1 MRHEKLLNVDDC
13 LLMVVDLQ
21 EAFAPHILNFP
32 DIVERSRIMIEAA
45 RLLNLPV
52 IATEQYPKGLGR
64 TVEPIRQALGDC
76 RYYDKLTFS
85 CFQDPAI
92 IEAVLQPKRRKIILI
107 GIETHVCIAQTAL
120 DLLANDRL
128 PYVVADAVSARRPL
142 DHQSAMTRMRDAG
155 VLITTSE
162 ATIMEWLVSSRHEQF
177 RAVSK
182 LIK

>member
-21 EAFAPHILNFP
+21 EAFAPHIQNFP
-32 DIVERSRIMIEAA
+32 DVVERSRIMIEAA
-45 RLLNLPV
+45 RLLNLPI

-85 CFQDPAI
+85 CLQDPAV
-92 IEAVLQPKRRKIILI
+92 IEAVLPLKRRQVILI

-120 DLLANDRL
+120 DLLSNDRL
-128 PYVVADAVSARRPL
+128 PYVAADAVSSRRPP
-142 DHQSAMTRMRDAG
+142 DHQTAMTRMRDAG
-155 VLITTSE
+155 AIITTSE
-162 ATIMEWLVSSRHEQF
+162 AAIMEWLVSSKHEKF
-177 RAVSK
+177 RTISK
-182 LIK
+182 LVK